1 MKDPLRFAGSAL
13 AAVLC
18 TLVFAS
24 CGFTPLYYPPI
35 DDDTPGEMLDPGTAD
50 ALLKTRTFHK
60 DDEDITIVFTSKR
73 SDSKSKSE
81 EASFDSCTVRGLV
94 YVPGDKDDTA
104 ETWLPILVV
113 PFKQDGAQYFLLAAD
128 TVYMVEQHRLNPEF
142 VFMTRP
148 YSYILAAEPKEGG
161 WEVGVVQ
168 FATTGSKVR
177 KVAEKAVL
185 DPDGTVLN
193 PPAEVLEMLKDP
205 KNYEI
210 PSKWLFLPGEYPAKD
225 APAST
230 ASTSSPIL

>member
-1 MKDPLRFAGSAL
+1 MKDPLRFACSAL

-24 CGFTPLYYPPI
+24 CGFTPLYYPPV
-35 DDDTPGEMLDPGTAD
+35 DDDSPAEMLDPGTAD
-50 ALLKTRTFHK
+50 TLLKTGTFHK
-60 DDEDITIVFTSKR
+60 DDEDITVVFTSKR
-73 SDSKSKSE
+73 SDGKSKM
-81 EASFDSCTVRGLV
+81 EASFDACTVRGLV
-94 YVPGDKDDTA
+94 TVPGDKDDTA

-128 TVYMVEQHRLNPEF
+128 TVYLVEQQRVNPEF

-210 PSKWLFLPGEYPAKD
+210 PSKWLFLPGNKPAGD
-225 APAST
+225 DPAAT
-230 ASTSSPIL
+230 TSLPIF

>member
-1 MKDPLRFAGSAL
+1 MMDPLRFVGMAL

-35 DDDTPGEMLDPGTAD
+35 DDDTPAEMLDPETAD
-50 ALLKTRTFHK
+50 ALLKTRLFHK
-60 DDEDITIVFTSKR
+60 NDEDITIVFTSKR
-73 SDSKSKSE
+73 SDGKSKE
-81 EASFDSCTVRGLV
+81 EATFDSCTVRGLV

-148 YSYILAAEPKEGG
+148 YSYILTAEPKDGG

-210 PSKWLFLPGEYPAKD
+210 PSKWLFLPGKYPAKD
-225 APAST
+225 APAAATST
-230 ASTSSPIL
+230 TAPAS

>member
-1 MKDPLRFAGSAL
+1 MKDPIRFVCSTL

-73 SDSKSKSE
+73 SDSKSKSD

-128 TVYMVEQHRLNPEF
+128 TVYLVEQHRVNPEF

-148 YSYILAAEPKEGG
+148 YSYILAAEPKDGG

-185 DPDGTVLN
+185 DPDGTVMN
-193 PPAEVLEMLKDP
+193 PSAEVLEMLKDP

-210 PSKWLFLPGEYPAKD
+210 PSKWLFLPGKQPAKD
-225 APAST
+225 APGATTSPAS
-230 ASTSSPIL
+230 

>member
-1 MKDPLRFAGSAL
+1 MKDPIRFVCSTL

-73 SDSKSKSE
+73 SDSKSKSD

-128 TVYMVEQHRLNPEF
+128 TVYMVEQQRLNPEF

-193 PPAEVLEMLKDP
+193 PSAEVLEMLKDP

-225 APAST
+225 APAATST
-230 ASTSSPIL
+230 TSPAS

>member
-24 CGFTPLYYPPI
+24 CGFTPLYYPPV
-35 DDDTPGEMLDPGTAD
+35 DDDSPVGMLDPGTAD
-50 ALLKTRTFHK
+50 ALLKTGTFHK
-60 DDEDITIVFTSKR
+60 DDEDITVVFTSKR
-73 SDSKSKSE
+73 SDGKTKEDVSL
-81 EASFDSCTVRGLV
+81 DSCTLRGLV
-94 YVPGDKDDTA
+94 TVPGDKDDSA
-104 ETWLPILVV
+104 ETWLPILLV

-128 TVYMVEQHRLNPEF
+128 TVYLVEQHKVNPEF

-148 YSYILAAEPKEGG
+148 YSYILAAEPKDGG
-161 WEVGVVQ
+161 WEIGVVQ

-177 KVAEKAVL
+177 KVAEKAEL

-193 PPAEVLEMLKDP
+193 PPSEVLEMLKDP

-210 PSKWLFLPGEYPAKD
+210 PSKWLFLPGKKSAGD
-225 APAST
+225 APAAT
-230 ASTSSPIL
+230 GPAS

>member
-1 MKDPLRFAGSAL
+1 MKDPIRFVCSAL

-35 DDDTPGEMLDPGTAD
+35 DDDTPAEMLDHETAD
-50 ALLKTRTFHK
+50 ALLKTRLFHK
-60 DDEDITIVFTSKR
+60 NDEDITVVFTSKR
-73 SDSKSKSE
+73 SDGKSKDE
-81 EASFDSCTVRGLV
+81 VTFDSCTVRGLV

-104 ETWLPILVV
+104 ETWLPILIV

-193 PPAEVLEMLKDP
+193 PSAEVLEMLKDP

-225 APAST
+225 APTAATST
-230 ASTSSPIL
+230 PSPVS

>member
-1 MKDPLRFAGSAL
+1 MKDPFRFAGMAL

-50 ALLKTRTFHK
+50 ALLKTRLFHK
-60 DDEDITIVFTSKR
+60 NDEDITIVFTSKR

-81 EASFDSCTVRGLV
+81 GASFDSCTVRGLV

-148 YSYILAAEPKEGG
+148 YSYILAAEQKDGG

-193 PPAEVLEMLKDP
+193 PSAEVLEMLKDP

-225 APAST
+225 APAA
-230 ASTSSPIL
+230 ASTSAPAS

>member
-1 MKDPLRFAGSAL
+1 MKDPFRFVCSAL

-18 TLVFAS
+18 TLVFAA
-24 CGFTPLYYPPI
+24 CGFTPLYYPPL

-50 ALLKTRTFHK
+50 ALLKTRMFHK

-73 SDSKSKSE
+73 SDSKSKSD

-148 YSYILAAEPKEGG
+148 YSYILAAEQKDGG

-193 PPAEVLEMLKDP
+193 PSAEVLEMLKDP

-225 APAST
+225 APAA
-230 ASTSSPIL
+230 ASTSTPAP

>member
-1 MKDPLRFAGSAL
+1 MKDPLRFAGMAL

-24 CGFTPLYYPPI
+24 CGFTPLYYPPV
-35 DDDTPGEMLDPGTAD
+35 DDDTPAEMLDPGTAD
-50 ALLKTRTFHK
+50 ALLKTRLFHK
-60 DDEDITIVFTSKR
+60 NDEDITIVFTSKR

-148 YSYILAAEPKEGG
+148 YSYILTAEPKDGG

-185 DPDGTVLN
+185 DPDGTVMN
-193 PPAEVLEMLKDP
+193 PSAEVLEMLKDP

-225 APAST
+225 APTAATPT
-230 ASTSSPIL
+230 ASPAS

>member
-1 MKDPLRFAGSAL
+1 MKDPLRFASSAL

-35 DDDTPGEMLDPGTAD
+35 DDDTPAEMLDPGTAD
-50 ALLKTRTFHK
+50 ALLKTRLFHK
-60 DDEDITIVFTSKR
+60 NDEDITIVFTSKR
-73 SDSKSKSE
+73 SDGKSKL
-81 EASFDSCTVRGLV
+81 EASFDACTVRGLV
-94 YVPGDKDDTA
+94 TVPGDKDDTA

-128 TVYMVEQHRLNPEF
+128 TVYLVEQSQMNPEF

-148 YSYILAAEPKEGG
+148 YSYILAAEQKNGG

-168 FATTGSKVR
+168 FATTGTKVR

-193 PPAEVLEMLKDP
+193 PPDEVLEMLKDP

-210 PSKWLFLPGEYPAKD
+210 PSKWLFLPAKD
-225 APAST
+225 APEAAPSKPET
-230 ASTSSPIL
+230 

>member
-1 MKDPLRFAGSAL
+1 M
-13 AAVLC
+13 
-18 TLVFAS
+18 
-24 CGFTPLYYPPI
+24 
-35 DDDTPGEMLDPGTAD
+35 
-50 ALLKTRTFHK
+50 
-60 DDEDITIVFTSKR
+60 
-73 SDSKSKSE
+73 
-81 EASFDSCTVRGLV
+81 
-94 YVPGDKDDTA
+94 
-104 ETWLPILVV
+104 

-128 TVYMVEQHRLNPEF
+128 TVYLVEQQRVNPEF

-148 YSYILAAEPKEGG
+148 YSYILTAEPKEGG

-193 PPAEVLEMLKDP
+193 LPSDVLEMLKDP

-230 ASTSSPIL
+230 TSTSSPIL

>member
-1 MKDPLRFAGSAL
+1 MKDPLRFVGSAL

-24 CGFTPLYYPPI
+24 CGFTPLYYPPV
-35 DDDTPGEMLDPGTAD
+35 DDDSPAEMLDPGTAD

-193 PPAEVLEMLKDP
+193 PSSEVLEMLKDP

-210 PSKWLFLPGEYPAKD
+210 PSKWLFLPGDKPAKD
-225 APAST
+225 APATTST
-230 ASTSSPIL
+230 AAPAS

>member
-35 DDDTPGEMLDPGTAD
+35 DDDTPAEMLDHETAD
-50 ALLKTRTFHK
+50 ALLKTRLFHK
-60 DDEDITIVFTSKR
+60 NDEDITVVFTSKR
-73 SDSKSKSE
+73 SDGKSKD
-81 EASFDSCTVRGLV
+81 EAMFDSCTVRGLV

-104 ETWLPILVV
+104 ETWLPILIV

-177 KVAEKAVL
+177 KVAEKALL

-193 PPAEVLEMLKDP
+193 PSAEVLEMLKNP

-225 APAST
+225 ASAST
-230 ASTSSPIL
+230 ASTSAPAS

>member
-1 MKDPLRFAGSAL
+1 MKDPHRFACSAL

-24 CGFTPLYYPPI
+24 CGFTPLYYPPV
-35 DDDTPGEMLDPGTAD
+35 DDDTPAEMLDPGTAD
-50 ALLKTRTFHK
+50 ALLKTGTFHK
-60 DDEDITIVFTSKR
+60 DDEDITVVFTSKR
-73 SDSKSKSE
+73 SDGKSKM
-81 EASFDSCTVRGLV
+81 EASFDACTVRGLV
-94 YVPGDKDDTA
+94 TVPGDKDDTA

-128 TVYMVEQHRLNPEF
+128 TVYLVEQSRMNPEF

-148 YSYILAAEPKEGG
+148 YSYILAAEPKDGG

-193 PPAEVLEMLKDP
+193 PSSEVLEMLKDP

-210 PSKWLFLPGEYPAKD
+210 PSKWRFLPVKQPSGD
-225 APAST
+225 APAAAT
-230 ASTSSPIL
+230 APAS

>member
-1 MKDPLRFAGSAL
+1 MKDPLRFASSVL

-24 CGFTPLYYPPI
+24 CGFTPFYYPPI

-50 ALLKTRTFHK
+50 ALLKTGTFHK
-60 DDEDITIVFTSKR
+60 DDEDITVVFTSKR
-73 SDSKSKSE
+73 SDGKSKSDE
-81 EASFDSCTVRGLV
+81 VSFDSCTVRGLMT
-94 YVPGDKDDTA
+94 VPGDKDDTA
-104 ETWLPILVV
+104 DTWLPILLV

-128 TVYMVEQHRLNPEF
+128 TVYLVEQSRMNPEF

-148 YSYILAAEPKEGG
+148 YTYILAAEPKDGG

-177 KVAEKAVL
+177 KVAEKVEL
-185 DPDGTVLN
+185 DADGTVLN
-193 PPAEVLEMLKDP
+193 PPSEVLEMLKDP

-210 PSKWLFLPGEYPAKD
+210 PSKWLFLPVKQPAAD
-225 APAST
+225 APATT
-230 ASTSSPIL
+230 APAS

>member
-1 MKDPLRFAGSAL
+1 MKDPLRFVGMAL

-24 CGFTPLYYPPI
+24 CGFTPLYYPPV
-35 DDDTPGEMLDPGTAD
+35 DDDTPAEMLDPGTAD
-50 ALLKTRTFHK
+50 ALLKTRLFHK
-60 DDEDITIVFTSKR
+60 NDEDITIVFTSKR
-73 SDSKSKSE
+73 SDGKSKE
-81 EASFDSCTVRGLV
+81 EATFDSCTVRGLV

-148 YSYILAAEPKEGG
+148 YSYILTAEPKDGG

-185 DPDGTVLN
+185 DPDGTVMN
-193 PPAEVLEMLKDP
+193 PSAEVLEMLKDP

-225 APAST
+225 APTAATPT
-230 ASTSSPIL
+230 ASPVS

>member
-1 MKDPLRFAGSAL
+1 MKDPIRFVCSAL

-73 SDSKSKSE
+73 SDSKSKSD

-128 TVYMVEQHRLNPEF
+128 TVYMVEQQRLNPEF

-193 PPAEVLEMLKDP
+193 PSAEVLEMLKDP

-225 APAST
+225 APAATST
-230 ASTSSPIL
+230 TSPAS

>member
-1 MKDPLRFAGSAL
+1 MKDPLRFASSAL

-35 DDDTPGEMLDPGTAD
+35 DDDSPAEMLDPGTAD
-50 ALLKTRTFHK
+50 ALLKTGTFHK
-60 DDEDITIVFTSKR
+60 DDEDITVVFTSKR
-73 SDSKSKSE
+73 SDGKTKM
-81 EASFDSCTVRGLV
+81 EASFDACTVRGLV
-94 YVPGDKDDTA
+94 TVPGDKDDTA

-128 TVYMVEQHRLNPEF
+128 TVYLVEQQRVNPEF

-148 YSYILAAEPKEGG
+148 YSYILAAEPKDGG
-161 WEVGVVQ
+161 WEIGVVQ

-210 PSKWLFLPGEYPAKD
+210 PSKWLFLPGNKPAGD
-225 APAST
+225 APAATS
-230 ASTSSPIL
+230 ASSPIF

>member
-1 MKDPLRFAGSAL
+1 MKDPLRFVCSAL

-60 DDEDITIVFTSKR
+60 DDEDITVVFTSKR
-73 SDSKSKSE
+73 SDGKSKSD

-148 YSYILAAEPKEGG
+148 YSYILSAEPKDGG
-161 WEVGVVQ
+161 WEIGVVQ

-177 KVAEKAVL
+177 KVAEKAEL

-193 PPAEVLEMLKDP
+193 PPSEVLEMLKDP

-210 PSKWLFLPGEYPAKD
+210 PSKWLFLPVNKPAAD
-225 APAST
+225 ATAATPPAPAS
-230 ASTSSPIL
+230 

>member
-1 MKDPLRFAGSAL
+1 MKNPLRFAGSAL

-35 DDDTPGEMLDPGTAD
+35 DDDTPGEMLDPETAD
-50 ALLKTRTFHK
+50 ALLKTRLFHK
-60 DDEDITIVFTSKR
+60 NDEDITVVFTSKR
-73 SDSKSKSE
+73 SDGKSKE
-81 EASFDSCTVRGLV
+81 EATFDSCTVRGLV

-148 YSYILAAEPKEGG
+148 YSYILAAEQKDGG

-193 PPAEVLEMLKDP
+193 PSSEVLEMLKDP

-225 APAST
+225 APA
-230 ASTSSPIL
+230 APSTSSPAS

>member
-1 MKDPLRFAGSAL
+1 MKDPIRFVCSAL

-50 ALLKTRTFHK
+50 ALLKTRMFHK

-73 SDSKSKSE
+73 SDSKSKSD

-128 TVYMVEQHRLNPEF
+128 TVYMVEQQRLNPEF

-193 PPAEVLEMLKDP
+193 PSAEVLEMLKDP

-225 APAST
+225 APAATST
-230 ASTSSPIL
+230 ASPAS

>member
-24 CGFTPLYYPPI
+24 CGFTPLYYPPL
-35 DDDTPGEMLDPGTAD
+35 DDKSPEGMLDPGTAD
-50 ALLKTRTFHK
+50 ALLKTGTFHK
-60 DDEDITIVFTSKR
+60 DDEDITVVFTSKR
-73 SDSKSKSE
+73 SDGKTKEDVSL
-81 EASFDSCTVRGLV
+81 DSCTLRGLV
-94 YVPGDKDDTA
+94 TVPGDKDDSA
-104 ETWLPILVV
+104 ETWLPILLV

-128 TVYMVEQHRLNPEF
+128 TVYLVEQHKVNPEF

-148 YSYILAAEPKEGG
+148 YSYILAAEPKDGG
-161 WEVGVVQ
+161 WEIGVVQ

-177 KVAEKAVL
+177 KVAEKAEL

-193 PPAEVLEMLKDP
+193 PPSEVLEMLKDP

-210 PSKWLFLPGEYPAKD
+210 PSKWLFLPGKKPAGD
-225 APAST
+225 APAAT
-230 ASTSSPIL
+230 GPAS

>member
-1 MKDPLRFAGSAL
+1 MKDPLRFACSAL

-24 CGFTPLYYPPI
+24 CGFTPLYYPPV
-35 DDDTPGEMLDPGTAD
+35 DDDSPAEMLDPGTAD
-50 ALLKTRTFHK
+50 TLLKTGTFHK
-60 DDEDITIVFTSKR
+60 DDEDITVVFTSKR
-73 SDSKSKSE
+73 SDGKSKM
-81 EASFDSCTVRGLV
+81 EASFDACTVRGLV
-94 YVPGDKDDTA
+94 TVPGDKDDTA

-148 YSYILAAEPKEGG
+148 YSYILAAEPKDGG

-193 PPAEVLEMLKDP
+193 PSAEVLEMLKDP

-225 APAST
+225 APAAT
-230 ASTSSPIL
+230 STSAPAS

>member
-1 MKDPLRFAGSAL
+1 MKNPLRFACSAL
-13 AAVLC
+13 AAMLC

-60 DDEDITIVFTSKR
+60 DDEDITVVFTSKR

-128 TVYMVEQHRLNPEF
+128 TVYLVEQQKVNPEF

-148 YSYILAAEPKEGG
+148 YSYILAAEQKNGG

-177 KVAEKAVL
+177 KVAEKAEL

-193 PPAEVLEMLKDP
+193 PPSEVLEMLKDP

-225 APAST
+225 APAATTSP
-230 ASTSSPIL
+230 AS

>member
-1 MKDPLRFAGSAL
+1 MKDPLRFACSAL

-24 CGFTPLYYPPI
+24 CGFTPLYYPPV
-35 DDDTPGEMLDPGTAD
+35 DDDSPAEMLDPGTAD
-50 ALLKTRTFHK
+50 TLLKTGTFHK
-60 DDEDITIVFTSKR
+60 DDEDITVVFTSKR
-73 SDSKSKSE
+73 SDGKSKM
-81 EASFDSCTVRGLV
+81 EASFDACTVRGLV
-94 YVPGDKDDTA
+94 TVPGDKDDTA

-128 TVYMVEQHRLNPEF
+128 TVYMVEQQRLNPEF

-148 YSYILAAEPKEGG
+148 YSYILAAEQKEGG

-193 PPAEVLEMLKDP
+193 PSAEVLEMLKDP

-210 PSKWLFLPGEYPAKD
+210 PSKWLFLPGNKPAGD
-225 APAST
+225 AAPAAT
-230 ASTSSPIL
+230 TSLPIF

>member
-35 DDDTPGEMLDPGTAD
+35 GDDSPGEMLDPGTAD
-50 ALLKTRTFHK
+50 ALLKTGAFHK
-60 DDEDITIVFTSKR
+60 DDEDITVVFTSKR
-73 SDSKSKSE
+73 SDGKSKA

-94 YVPGDKDDTA
+94 TVPGDKDDTA
-104 ETWLPILVV
+104 ETWLPILIV

-128 TVYMVEQHRLNPEF
+128 TVYLVEQHRVNPEF

-148 YSYILAAEPKEGG
+148 YSYILAAEPKDGG

-168 FATTGSKVR
+168 FATAGSKVR
-177 KVAEKAVL
+177 KVAESVRL
-185 DPDGTVLN
+185 DDDGTVLN

-210 PSKWLFLPGEYPAKD
+210 PSKWLFLPGNRPSED
-225 APAST
+225 APAPT
-230 ASTSSPIL
+230 APAS

>member
-1 MKDPLRFAGSAL
+1 MKDPIRFVCSAL

-73 SDSKSKSE
+73 SDSKSKSD

-128 TVYMVEQHRLNPEF
+128 TVYMVEQQRLNPEF

-193 PPAEVLEMLKDP
+193 PSAEVLEMLKDP

-225 APAST
+225 APAATST
-230 ASTSSPIL
+230 ASPAS